1 MTGTAAFGGAGL
13 LIIVGCGTAT
23 GCATC
28 ADLDGSA
35 AAVPSTTRWLTGVGV
50 VLAASW
56 APRDHHDA
64 STSTSTTMAK
74 GHFCIVLWPMQ
85 LTYRRAQ
92 PILRR
97 TPSCVPMA
105 PIMRVQT
112 AAIGRCLRLLL
123 SIDNLHSSLSAV
135 RKAPTAS
142 TTEPP
147 IGPCC
152 LRPAYHRLA
161 RPGALCPKLR

>member
-112 AAIGRCLRLLL
+112 AAIGRCLLLLL
-123 SIDNLHSSLSAV
+123 SIDNLHSKHCQQSAKHQLPRQPNLPSDHAASDQLTTAWQGLVPCV
-135 RKAPTAS
+135 RS
-142 TTEPP
+142 
-147 IGPCC
+147 
-152 LRPAYHRLA
+152 
-161 RPGALCPKLR
+161 